1 MENSNIL
8 PRSYGDHLKFDILL
22 NYIMYHEDTDF
33 ISLLPSL
40 TYNSFEYNSIK
51 YKFTNGQCTI
61 FDIDNNIIT
70 TFNNSCQLI
79 DFIINQPDEEE

>member
-40 TYNSFEYNSIK
+40 TYNSFEYN
-51 YKFTNGQCTI
+51 
-61 FDIDNNIIT
+61 
-70 TFNNSCQLI
+70 
-79 DFIINQPDEEE
+79 